1 MIDKFTI
8 YGERCSG
15 TNFLRETFI
24 KNFDLQYLNKSFHD
38 DVVKDDNRHFFC
50 KENPFYKDDTVLHIG
65 IIRHPVEWMDSFFS
79 TPWHV
84 SENNK
89 KSIYHFLFHEFYSVY
104 DGSFENTTTEVYPHY
119 MNKEIVEDRNYITGN
134 RYKNIFELRKCKND
148 YLIHTIPQHVKNYV
162 LVVYEDLRDHYEET
176 LLRIQQQFNLHMK
189 SSYILPNSQYKQ
201 LKNTTFVKKN
211 IKHLTKDLIETIY
224 EFVDKEQEEKLGYN
238 MKKFENEKV

>member
-24 KNFDLQYLNKSFHD
+24 KNFNLQYLNKAFCD
-38 DVVKDDNRHFFC
+38 DVVNDDNKHFFC

-65 IIRHPVEWMDSFFS
+65 IVRDPVEWMDSFFS

-104 DGSFENTTTEVYPHY
+104 DDSFGNTVTEVYPDY
-119 MNKEIVEDRNYITGN
+119 INQEILEDRNYITGN
-134 RYKNIFELRKCKND
+134 RYKNIFELRKYKND
-148 YLIHTIPQHVKNYV
+148 YLIHAMPQYVKHYV
-162 LVVYEDLRDHYEET
+162 LVIYEDLRDHYEET
-176 LLRIQQQFNLHMK
+176 LLRIQKQFNIPMK
-189 SSYILPNSQYKQ
+189 NSCILQNNQYKN
-201 LKNTTFVKKN
+201 LKDTTFVKKDIN
-211 IKHLTKDLIETIY
+211 HLTKDLIETIY

-238 MKKFENEKV
+238 INRL